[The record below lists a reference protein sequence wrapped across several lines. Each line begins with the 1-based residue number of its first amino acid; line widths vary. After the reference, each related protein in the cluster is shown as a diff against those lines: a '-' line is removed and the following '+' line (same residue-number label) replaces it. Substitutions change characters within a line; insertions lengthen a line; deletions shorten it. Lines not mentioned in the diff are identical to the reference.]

1 MDMDIENIAKVICDF
16 IWSFPLLIALFGVG
30 VYFSFKLDFLQIRHA
45 KRACRHILNSKKLA
59 ENGSIIGDISNFAS
73 LCTALA
79 ATLGTGNIVGIAVA
93 VSVGGAGT
101 LFWLIVSSFF
111 SLATKYCEGLL
122 AIKYRIIRS
131 DKKMAGGPM
140 YYIEKGLGSKL
151 LAKMFAVLGAI
162 VALVGT
168 GTLVQTNSIAA
179 AATSFG
185 VPIYVTSIVLTV
197 IVAMVTFGG
206 IHRIAEIAEK
216 VVPIMS
222 VLYIGAAIIILA
234 LKIETIPNALYL
246 IVHEAFAPQAV
257 VGGGIGACIIHTIQ
271 IGVSRGIFCHE
282 AGLGSAAIASAA
294 AKVKNP
300 TEQGLI
306 CMIGAF
312 LSIVI
317 CLITGLV
324 LITTA
329 EETQILSHGYNIPET
344 LLTAHAFG
352 LGLHLPQLGNHIVNT
367 SILFFAFTSIIG
379 WNYYGEKCVQ
389 YAFSTK
395 AIMPYKVLYIFFVV
409 VGPFLN
415 IKTAFIL
422 ADIVIGLMA
431 IPNIIAIIAL
441 RREIIE
447 ETNKTL
453 VIDSIMSENND
464 EYGKF
469 C

>member
-1 MDMDIENIAKVICDF
+1 MNMENFVKSICDF
-16 IWSFPLLIALFGVG
+16 VWSLPLLIALFGVG
-30 VYFSFKLDFLQIRHA
+30 VYFSFKLNFVQIRHI
-45 KRACRHILNSKKLA
+45 KRAFGYILNSKKRS
-59 ENGSIIGDISNFAS
+59 ENSSIMGDISNFAS
-73 LCTALA
+73 LCTALS

-93 VSVGGAGT
+93 ISVGGAGT
-101 LFWLIVSSFF
+101 LFWLILSSFF
-111 SLATKYCEGLL
+111 SLATKYCEGFL
-122 AIKYRIIRS
+122 AIKYRIIGS
-131 DKKMAGGPM
+131 DKKIAGGPM

-151 LAKMFAVLGAI
+151 LAKMFAVFGVG
-162 VALVGT
+162 VALIGI
-168 GTLVQTNSIAA
+168 GTLAQTNSINA

-185 VPIYVTSIVLTV
+185 IPTYVTSIVLAA

-222 VLYIGAAIIILA
+222 IFYIGAAIIILFLRIDA
-234 LKIETIPNALYL
+234 IPHALYL

-271 IGVSRGIFCHE
+271 IGMSRGVFCHE

-294 AKVKNP
+294 AKVRNP

-324 LITTA
+324 LVTTA
-329 EETQILSHGYNIPET
+329 EETQILSHTCTIPET

-352 LGLHLPQLGNHIVNT
+352 AGLHVPALGKHIVNI
-367 SILFFAFTSIIG
+367 SILFFAFTTIIG

-389 YAFSTK
+389 YVFNTK
-395 AIMPYKVLYIFFVV
+395 AITPYRMLFMFFVV
-409 VGPFLN
+409 IGPFLN
-415 IKTAFIL
+415 IKTAFIV

-431 IPNIIAIIAL
+431 IPNIVALIAL
-441 RREIIE
+441 RKEIIG
-447 ETNKTL
+447 ETKRRL
-453 VIDSIMSENND
+453 VTDSIVSENND
-464 EYGKF
+464 ECGKY

>member
-1 MDMDIENIAKVICDF
+1 MCIENIAQEICDL

-30 VYFSFKLDFLQIRHA
+30 VYFSFKLSFVQIRRIKEA
-45 KRACRHILNSKKLA
+45 FGYIMKSKKPQ
-59 ENGSIIGDISNFAS
+59 ENAGLLGDISNFAS
-73 LCTALA
+73 LCTALS

-93 VSVGGAGT
+93 VSIGGAGT

-122 AIKYRIIRS
+122 GVKYRTVRS
-131 DKKMAGGPM
+131 DNKMAGGPM
-140 YYIEKGLGSKL
+140 YYIEKGVGSPFM
-151 LAKMFAVLGAI
+151 AKMFAIFGAI
-162 VALVGT
+162 VAMVGT
-168 GTLVQTNSIAA
+168 GTLVQTNSITA

-185 VPIYVTSIVLTV
+185 IPISVTAVVLTI

-216 VVPIMS
+216 VVPVMT
-222 VLYIGAAIIILA
+222 VLYIGSAIIILI
-234 LKIETIPNALYL
+234 LKIDVIPHALYL

-257 VGGGIGACIIHTIQ
+257 IGGGVGAGIIQAIQ
-271 IGVSRGIFCHE
+271 IGMRRGIFCHE
-282 AGLGSAAIASAA
+282 AGLGSSAIASAA
-294 AKVKNP
+294 AKVKSP

-306 CMIGAF
+306 CMVGAF
-312 LSIVI
+312 LSILI

-324 LITTA
+324 LVTTS
-329 EETQILSHGYNIPET
+329 EDTQILSHASSIPET

-352 LGLHLPQLGNHIVNT
+352 AGLYSPWLGKCVVNL

-389 YAFSTK
+389 YVFHTK
-395 AIMPYKVLYIFFVV
+395 AITMYRMLYMVFVII
-409 VGPFLN
+409 GPFLN

-422 ADIVIGLMA
+422 ADIVVALMA

-441 RREIIE
+441 RKEIIE
-447 ETNKTL
+447 ETNKVTAA
-453 VIDSIMSENND
+453 SIASESENVCR
-464 EYGKF
+464 K
-469 C
+469 CC